1 MEMLG
6 ILRQLSNKGHLVII
20 TMQAI
25 PEEAS
30 QLLDQLVLISQKQV
44 SKNSTL
50 NPPYSNRVLCVSWV
64 QYLISNIE
72 AENPCMQ
79 GMFSRRSS
87 LNREKRWEWRR
98 WLNRRTGIMY
108 DVINTRT
115 KDKDVRM
122 LWGPGAFSSG
132 KF

>member
-72 AENPCMQ
+72 AENPCM
-79 GMFSRRSS
+79 RKVCS
-87 LNREKRWEWRR
+87 LE
-98 WLNRRTGIMY
+98 
-108 DVINTRT
+108 DPV
-115 KDKDVRM
+115 
-122 LWGPGAFSSG
+122 
-132 KF
+132 